1 MIIIAIN
8 KQLIIIQLP
17 VNCGWKVWYDLRT
30 SYAVSIETVTPSRQC
45 RQQLNV
51 NNLKLNGTEWKTL
64 VFHLTICIVEN
75 VSARKLMKKAVLNG
89 NLERFMETG
98 KHRWHQYSRVFR
110 NWCEGYNN
118 VRVCNVDGLSWYP
131 AINIVFVQ
139 CFNLIENN
147 CPFST
152 QIIDIKAVLFF
163 FVIRRLYG
171 IALKFLMECCCV
183 WW

>member
-1 MIIIAIN
+1 MKKVVAEIVYTVQFIVSQTRPLIYSRMSHQNRPVNNDFLAEMIIIAIN

-75 VSARKLMKKAVLNG
+75 VSARKLMRKTVLNG
-89 NLERFMETG
+89 NLERLMETG
-98 KHRWHQYSRVFR
+98 KHRWHQYSKVFH
-110 NWCEGYNN
+110 NWC
-118 VRVCNVDGLSWYP
+118 
-131 AINIVFVQ
+131 
-139 CFNLIENN
+139 
-147 CPFST
+147 
-152 QIIDIKAVLFF
+152 IIMWGFAMLMVSADIL
-163 FVIRRLYG
+163 L
-171 IALKFLMECCCV
+171 
-183 WW
+183 